1 MNMKKHLT
9 SEISNSKIHM
19 SVRKN
24 ACSQNCYTSC
34 VSFNIWKLSSN
45 KVKFLR
51 RCTQMLTATDPKT
64 KFGKQWK
71 WRNIKNLEFR
81 EGKRKMKENENES
94 GRSHGLFSAWLNAI
108 ETLVK
113 ILLWSNKILKT
124 QMIKFEFFHFHFYK
138 KFSFLGLVENLVL
151 IKITPSKNFTRWNKI
166 FLLTIFQTVIT
177 RGIFIFCFRS
187 LLTTPFIISEVFSWR
202 TKWRVAR

>member
-1 MNMKKHLT
+1 MHSDAYSNRSQDQVWKTMEMKKHQKPR
-9 SEISNSKIHM
+9 IQR
-19 SVRKN
+19 RKKKN
-24 ACSQNCYTSC
+24 ERK
-34 VSFNIWKLSSN
+34 WE
-45 KVKFLR
+45 
-51 RCTQMLTATDPKT
+51 
-64 KFGKQWK
+64 WK
-71 WRNIKNLEFR
+71 WKVSWI
-81 EGKRKMKENENES
+81 
-94 GRSHGLFSAWLNAI
+94 
-108 ETLVK
+108 

>member
-1 MNMKKHLT
+1 MHSDAYSNRSQDQVWKTMEMKKHQKPR
-9 SEISNSKIHM
+9 IQR
-19 SVRKN
+19 RK
-24 ACSQNCYTSC
+24 
-34 VSFNIWKLSSN
+34 K
-45 KVKFLR
+45 
-51 RCTQMLTATDPKT
+51 
-64 KFGKQWK
+64 
-71 WRNIKNLEFR
+71 E
-81 EGKRKMKENENES
+81 KMKENENES